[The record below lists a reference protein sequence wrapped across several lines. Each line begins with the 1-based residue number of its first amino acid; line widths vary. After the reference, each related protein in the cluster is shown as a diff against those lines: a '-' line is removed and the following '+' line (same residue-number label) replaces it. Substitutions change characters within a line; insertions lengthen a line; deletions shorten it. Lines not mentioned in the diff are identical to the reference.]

1 MRCRNRLLRLTA
13 LAIIGLLLIT
23 SVAFAIVNPDSMAW
37 GTGTTATYNIF
48 ENVLETG
55 DWLIVAEAD
64 VAYAVTPTD
73 YTAEEAFLFE
83 LVDTDGTTLVST
95 TLNDYDNRPISI
107 YLSAA
112 RVTALAL
119 VSGTAYDI
127 RVTGN
132 PLVFPSQTG
141 NTIEATLAVTD
152 YIDQNL
158 GASSDP
164 PTDNV
169 LRNFCIL
176 MMQHI
181 EAHDAP
187 VDDYLVYVQGYQYL
201 TIEGADIMIEAILG
215 LTTMCP
221 ILFQAG
227 VEVMTSDAP
236 ETTGTYAVTLT
247 PAQKWGQT
255 AANGLTMLGSFLGIN
270 QALAGSVVLF
280 TLAIMFAVF
289 AYKEMESGLVVI
301 LLMAAVPFLGAWLGL
316 MPLAL
321 AFIFVIIIITL
332 LGFFFFSRGAL

>member
-1 MRCRNRLLRLTA
+1 MKIFKAICRIVFA
-13 LAIIGLLLIT
+13 LLLCLSIIT
-23 SVAFAIVNPDSMAW
+23 FPVYAIVNPDSMAW

-48 ENVLETG
+48 ENVLESG
-55 DWLIVAEAD
+55 DWLIAAEVD
-64 VAYAVTPTD
+64 VAYAATPTD
-73 YTAEEAFLFE
+73 YTASEAFLFE
-83 LVDTDGTTLVST
+83 LVNTDNTTIVST

-112 RVTALAL
+112 RVTALGL

-141 NTIEATLAVTD
+141 NTIEVTLAVTD

-176 MMQHI
+176 MGQHLQ
-181 EAHDAP
+181 AHDGPA
-187 VDDYLVYVQGYQYL
+187 DDYLVFVQGYQYL
-201 TIEGADIMIEAILG
+201 TIEGADIFIEAIPG
-215 LTTMCP
+215 LTAMCP

-227 VEVMTSDAP
+227 VEAMTSDAP
-236 ETTGTYAVTLT
+236 ESTGTYAVTLT

-255 AANGLTMLGSFLGIN
+255 AANGLTALGSYLGIN
-270 QALAGSVVLF
+270 QALAGSVMLF
-280 TLAIMFAVF
+280 ILAIMLAMF